1 LFIRTEKDC
10 GNAAEISYQT
20 LGGIQMNLKKSGWKA
35 TLSITALALLV
46 AGCGGTSAM
55 KNQSGTSN
63 QDKYVIKIG
72 TVQSDNE
79 PINVYA
85 RKLADSVKQRTNGK
99 VEIQV
104 FPNSSLGN
112 NKETFEQA
120 LAGAPVVGSADASYM
135 QDYVP
140 DFGVLNGPYVVEK
153 PEDYNKILKSDW
165 FKGVSTDLEKKGLKV
180 LAFNWYYGDRHIVSK
195 KEIRKPSDL
204 KGVKF
209 RIPPSQM
216 WKETFSSLGATPTEL
231 QFSEVFT
238 GLSSGV
244 IDAAEAPLSSIYN
257 LKFYESAKVISMTSH
272 FKAITGMVIGKKYFD
287 SLPADIQKIL
297 LEEFEKFGAEE
308 SKSAIEQDGDWK
320 KKLEAAGA
328 KFVTDVDMA
337 AFKEASKVTYTK
349 FDKWTPGL
357 YDKIQ
362 KIVKE

>member
-1 LFIRTEKDC
+1 MKIRTTKWL
-10 GNAAEISYQT
+10 ST
-20 LGGIQMNLKKSGWKA
+20 L
-35 TLSITALALLV
+35 TVCALAFV
-46 AGCGGTSAM
+46 AVGCGGKTDSA
-55 KNQSGTSN
+55 SGG
-63 QDKYVIKIG
+63 KVKAEYVIKIG
-72 TVQSDNE
+72 TVQADNE

-85 RKLADSVKQRTNGK
+85 KKLADSVKQRTNGK

-120 LAGAPVVGSADASYM
+120 LAGAPVVGSADPSYM

-140 DFGVLNGPYVVEK
+140 DFGVLNGPYIVDK
-153 PEDYNKILKSDW
+153 PEDFNKVLKSDW
-165 FKGVSTDLEKKGLKV
+165 FKGVSSDLEKKGLKV

-195 KEIRKPSDL
+195 KEIRKPEDL

-244 IDAAEAPLSSIYN
+244 IDAAEAPLSSIYG
-257 LKFYESAKVISMTSH
+257 LKFYENAKVISMTNH
-272 FKAITGMVIGKKYFD
+272 FRAITGMVIGKKYFD

-308 SKSAIEQDGDWK
+308 SKFAIEQDTEWK
-320 KKLEAAGA
+320 KKLEASGA
-328 KFVTDVDMA
+328 KFVTDVNIA

-349 FDKWTPGL
+349 FNNWTPGL
-357 YDKIQ
+357 YEKIQ
-362 KIVKE
+362 QIIKQ